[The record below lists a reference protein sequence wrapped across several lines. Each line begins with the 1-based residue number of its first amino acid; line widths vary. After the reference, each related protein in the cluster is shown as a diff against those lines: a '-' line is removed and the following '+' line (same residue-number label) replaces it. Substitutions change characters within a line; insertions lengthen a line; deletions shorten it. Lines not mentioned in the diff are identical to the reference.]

1 MLIMLLSY
9 VDCNIY
15 VVYLHTKWLV
25 ARCCHCFFKKILQF
39 WQILETDV
47 AHVQLGSSKVVEY
60 SSITDNYSYFDSV
73 ITYLI
78 PKCNF
83 LDRRSWNVVMCLC

>member
-1 MLIMLLSY
+1 MLFIYTQNGWLL
-9 VDCNIY
+9 D
-15 VVYLHTKWLV
+15 V
-25 ARCCHCFFKKILQF
+25 AIVFFKKILQS

-47 AHVQLGSSKVVEY
+47 AHVQLGSSKVVEC
-60 SSITDNYSYFDSV
+60 SSITDNYSYFDTV

-83 LDRRSWNVVMCLC
+83 LDRRSWTVVMCLC

>member
-1 MLIMLLSY
+1 MLFTYTQDGWLL
-9 VDCNIY
+9 D
-15 VVYLHTKWLV
+15 V
-25 ARCCHCFFKKILQF
+25 AIVFLKKILQF

-47 AHVQLGSSKVVEY
+47 AHAQLGSSKVVEY
-60 SSITDNYSYFDSV
+60 SAITDNYNYFDSV

-83 LDRRSWNVVMCLC
+83 LDRRSWTVVMCLC